1 MYWLCT
7 CSKGGVNTQDQCKYI
22 RIDIGSNI
30 GTFCVPCVL
39 FLAGISERG
48 KKETSTRSDSSNLNQ
63 QEERNYPCQ
72 LLIHPVAVS
81 LFAHSAKN

>member
-7 CSKGGVNTQDQCKYI
+7 FAKGGSILKINVSACVS
-22 RIDIGSNI
+22 IGSNI

-63 QEERNYPCQ
+63 QEERNYPRQ

-81 LFAHSAKN
+81 LFAHSVKN